1 MNVSVKGMLIAS
13 AVAGLVAC
21 GGAPAVPA
29 APGAG
34 ALPSAPGTA
43 GTVKCTGLNEC
54 KAKGA
59 CGQADHACAGKN
71 ECKGKGIT
79 LVGTADDCTGKN
91 GKVL

>member
-21 GGAPAVPA
+21 GGADKNA
-29 APGAG
+29 ASPGA
-34 ALPSAPGTA
+34 ATPSAAGT

-79 LVGTADDCTGKN
+79 LVGTAEDCTGKS